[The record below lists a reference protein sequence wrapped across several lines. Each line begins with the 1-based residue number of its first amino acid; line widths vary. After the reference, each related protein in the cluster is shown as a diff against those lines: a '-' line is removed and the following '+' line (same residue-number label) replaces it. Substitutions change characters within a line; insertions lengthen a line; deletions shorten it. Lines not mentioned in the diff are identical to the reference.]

1 MIIIGLD
8 NGIVLKTKNTII
20 EKPSW
25 VKFIGNPAEHDDG
38 SLEYDICYWR
48 KCWNIREAIFNILED
63 DDRREWEFELSLN
76 QVVAIRDR
84 LCRFLTEGED
94 WEELGDSIWSFEEM
108 IPVLTEDILNLS
120 WLIGYMK
127 KDVHAIVY
135 FYDSY

>member
-1 MIIIGLD
+1 MGLE
-8 NGIVLKTKNTII
+8 NGIVLKTKNSII

-63 DDRREWEFELSLN
+63 DDRREWEFKLSLN

-84 LCRFLTEGED
+84 LCKFLTEGED

-127 KDVHAIVY
+127 NDVHAIVY

>member
-1 MIIIGLD
+1 MGLE
-8 NGIVLKTKNTII
+8 NGIVLKTKNSII

-63 DDRREWEFELSLN
+63 DDRREWEFKLSLN

-84 LCRFLTEGED
+84 LCKFLTEGED

>member
-1 MIIIGLD
+1 MGLD
-8 NGIVLKTKNTII
+8 NGIVLKTKNSII

-63 DDRREWEFELSLN
+63 NDRREWEFELSLN

-84 LCRFLTEGED
+84 LSRFLTEGED

>member
-1 MIIIGLD
+1 MGLD

-20 EKPSW
+20 EKPDW
-25 VKFIGNPAEHDDG
+25 VKFIGDPAEHDDG
-38 SLEYDICYWR
+38 FLEYDICYWR
-48 KCWNIREAIFNILED
+48 KCWNIREAIFNILEN

-120 WLIGYMK
+120 WLIEYMK

>member
-1 MIIIGLD
+1 MGLD
-8 NGIVLKTKNTII
+8 NGIVLKTKNSII

>member
-1 MIIIGLD
+1 MGLE
-8 NGIVLKTKNTII
+8 NGIVLKTKNSII

>member
-1 MIIIGLD
+1 MGLD
-8 NGIVLKTKNTII
+8 NGIVLKTKNSII

-63 DDRREWEFELSLN
+63 DDRREWEFKLSLN

-84 LCRFLTEGED
+84 LCKFLTEGED

-127 KDVHAIVY
+127 NDVHAIVY